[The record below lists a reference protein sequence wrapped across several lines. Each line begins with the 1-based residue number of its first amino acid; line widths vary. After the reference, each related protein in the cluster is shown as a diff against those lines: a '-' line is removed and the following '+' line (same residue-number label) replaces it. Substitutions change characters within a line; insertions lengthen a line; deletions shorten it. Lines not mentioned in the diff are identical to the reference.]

1 MKLGPFEIKLRA
13 AATAAKTPPVPAEAG
28 ATGTVNVSGFLQST
42 EYNDTLRGH
51 QGLATI
57 DQMLRSDGAVQE
69 AIEHI
74 VSPLKNATW
83 IIQPATTEDDAL
95 EQAAFIDCAYFKHL
109 QGSWLEYLDEQLD
122 YLWYG
127 HAVFEP
133 LYKVI
138 EESLYYQDP
147 DTGDRVDLDPRQFLT
162 LDHFAPRMQ
171 STIYRWNTD
180 GSHLVSIVQRAL
192 KGGDWGE
199 WTIPVE
205 QGPLRTLL
213 VLTNKKR
220 GDEWTGRSMLRAAY
234 KHWFAKDLIEKQEI
248 VSLERWGVQIPVFY
262 PPDAQDKGAMDRLE
276 QIAIDLRGG
285 EHSYLVMPGPK
296 QTTAMPG
303 YVAEFMDLKGTPP
316 NFSEAINRHRGDI
329 KAAVLARFAE
339 LGHSSVGARATGDI
353 QAVVWFAALHAI
365 GRYIGEAHAP
375 IIQGLIDVNYPGVE
389 EYPTLVAQDIEVRNL
404 VEYATAIS
412 QLVSSQSITMTPD
425 TEAAIRAGAGLPEK
439 EEVAQ
444 PEPAGVVP
452 MAPGGQTEPEQT
464 QLDQQQAPPGQQPA
478 PPGQNHP
485 PYGSQP

>member
-1 MKLGPFEIKLRA
+1 MKILGFELPRIRA
-13 AATAAKTPPVPAEAG
+13 AQAQPDTSPPQERG
-28 ATGTVNVSGFLQST
+28 ATGSINVGGFLQST
-42 EYNDTLRGH
+42 EYLPQLTGL
-51 QGLATI
+51 QGLKTI
-57 DQMLRSDGAVQE
+57 DQMLRSDGSVQE
-69 AIEHI
+69 ATEHI
-74 VSPLKNATW
+74 ISPIKNATW
-83 IIQPATTEDDAL
+83 IVQPADETPEAL
-95 EQAAFIDCAYFKHL
+95 EQAALIDCAYFSHL
-109 QGSWLEYLDEQLD
+109 SVPWLESLDEQLD

-127 HAVFEP
+127 FAAFEP
-133 LYKVI
+133 LYKVV
-138 EESLYYQDP
+138 EESLYYLDP
-147 DTGDRVDLDPRQFLT
+147 ETKERVDLPPRQFLT

-171 STIYRWNTD
+171 QTIYKWNTD
-180 GSHLVSIVQRAL
+180 NSHLVSIVQHAL
-192 KGGDWGE
+192 KDGNWGE
-199 WTIPVE
+199 WTIPAE

-262 PPDAQDKGAMDRLE
+262 PPDSSDKGAMDRLE

-303 YVAEFMDLKGTPP
+303 YVAEFMNLNGTPP
-316 NFSEAINRHRGDI
+316 DFTNAINRHRGDI

-365 GRYIGEAHAP
+365 GRYIAEAHAP
-375 IIQGLIDVNYPGVE
+375 VIKGLIDANYPDVT

-412 QLVSSQSITMTPD
+412 QLISSGAVTNTPD
-425 TEAAIRAGAGLPEK
+425 TEAAVRAGAGLPEQ
-439 EEVAQ
+439 EQMA
-444 PEPAGVVP
+444 EPLPPPNVSQNGNL
-452 MAPGGQTEPEQT
+452 TEPEQT
-464 QLDQQQAPPGQQPA
+464 QLDLAQVGPPNAA

-485 PYGSQP
+485 PYGTQP